1 MSNVFCM
8 MTIAGRSHS
17 GRFLHLYK
25 EERLPVTMVTLGSGT
40 ASSEM
45 MDYFG
50 LETSEKIV
58 FFSLVTWESWKRVKR
73 KMEHGLNIDIPGTGI
88 SFVVPLSSI
97 GGKKALQFLLTE
109 QEFEKEEETVLKNTE
124 YELLIVISDFG
135 YTNLVMDAAREA
147 GAGGGTVVHAKGTG
161 MEQAEK
167 FFGVMLA
174 AEKEMTFIVTR
185 SGKKNGIMKAIME
198 KAGMD
203 TKAKSIIFS
212 LPVTETAGLRI
223 TDDWE
228 EDA

>member
-1 MSNVFCM
+1 
-8 MTIAGRSHS
+8 MTIAGRRHS

-58 FFSLVTWESWKRVKR
+58 FFSLVTWENWKRVKR
-73 KMEHGLNIDIPGTGI
+73 KMEHRLNIDIPGTGI

-97 GGKKALQFLLTE
+97 GGRKALQFLLTE